1 MAAGLFRWRGNGAG
15 TKSAWADGR
24 NWVNASGAAYLQ
36 ARYPGSLTE
45 DLDEV
50 VFDAPL
56 GVGALSPAGADMS
69 AAEDLLSLTVGP
81 DYDGSLASAG
91 VPLEFRARA
100 VNLQANSAKGIY
112 LRGAATN
119 VSGMDVRG
127 GGAALEIGG
136 AWGAP
141 VRLFRAKNAIVKS
154 SADLF
159 GLSILYENTR
169 SNDVILTIEAGAQ
182 VTTEGITQM
191 GGIVTCLEPAALL
204 TVGGGR
210 FIMRG
215 GGTLVTV
222 EGGVLEWA
230 AGNLDGNL
238 AITGGRVDAST
249 GATARTYRR
258 VELFAGGSLDIDN
271 GLRNITSDGD
281 SSAGIFW
288 YRGGTLVVPS
298 GSKVTI
304 A

>member
-15 TKSAWADGR
+15 TKSAWNDGR
-24 NWVNASGAAYLQ
+24 NWINAAGTAYAQ
-36 ARYPGSLTE
+36 SRYPGSSST

-56 GVGALSPAGADMS
+56 GVGALSVAGADLTT
-69 AAEDLLSLTVGP
+69 AEDLLSLTVGP
-81 DYDGSLASAG
+81 EYDGSIGTAG
-91 VPLEFRARA
+91 VPLLFRTRWAS
-100 VNLQANSAKGIY
+100 LQANSAKGIY

-119 VSGMDVRG
+119 VGGMDVHG
-127 GGAALEIGG
+127 GGASLEIGG
-136 AWGAP
+136 EWGAP
-141 VRLFRAKNAIVKS
+141 VRLFRAKNSLVKS
-154 SADLF
+154 NASLF
-159 GLSILYENTR
+159 GLHVLYENTR

-204 TVGGGR
+204 TLGGGR
-210 FIMRG
+210 FVMRA
-215 GGTLVTV
+215 GGTLVNV

-238 AITGGRVDAST
+238 SITGGRVDAST
-249 GATARTYRR
+249 GAQARTYRR
-258 VELFAGGSLDIDN
+258 IELFAGGSLDIDN

-281 SSAGIFW
+281 SSAGIYWF
-288 YRGGTLVVPS
+288 RGGSLVVPS

-304 A
+304 S